1 LEKTKITRLE
11 NENEFGIT
19 YPEQNEG
26 IDDEIPFKYSET
38 LMLQLLQDT
47 LERDIIYIKKKPECE
62 TRIFHSQPAD
72 SVFRRMLLVSDNFIA
87 EQILLMGAYNLFDTL
102 NSNKMIDFARENWL
116 PELDNGSRW
125 KDGSGLSRYN
135 QFSPNDMI
143 VVLSKLFRTISTQRL
158 FELMPHGNE
167 LKFSGNEDDDAYL
180 IAKTGSM
187 SYVYNLSG
195 FMKTRSGKI
204 LIFSFMNNNF
214 TISTD
219 IIQGE
224 MARVLEAFRRKY

>member
-1 LEKTKITRLE
+1 
-11 NENEFGIT
+11 
-19 YPEQNEG
+19 
-26 IDDEIPFKYSET
+26 
-38 LMLQLLQDT
+38 
-47 LERDIIYIKKKPECE
+47 
-62 TRIFHSQPAD
+62 
-72 SVFRRMLLVSDNFIA
+72 
-87 EQILLMGAYNLFDTL
+87 MGAYNLFDTL